1 MAVELGNRLDR
12 DAGTVERAAE
22 CPPES
27 VIGELESGTVADL
40 VDNCAV
46 EAVTSLGIASS
57 GGAVVV
63 VAPDQEFIGN
73 LPRGVELV
81 HPGDDLVASG
91 NPAPK
96 DLLGVWV
103 ERDASPLAVPLAFPA
118 DGDIALAG
126 VFVEV
131 DVSEAQPA
139 YLHNPEAEAELQV
152 DDDLLERSLLHV
164 HELLGLLVR
173 EPVDVGADVLAEVHA
188 HLLHNVVLEVGE
200 VSSQDVQV
208 PVLGGHREVALL
220 PESQEELDCFLIEL
234 AGVGGVS
241 VLLKIAVDLV
251 EDSAVLRGGLF
262 LRPPVA
268 VGNVLVDAR
277 YSRVVALCHGCH
289 SLQSKVVEG
298 LGFHSADPG
307 LECEEPGS
315 LAVVEHL

>member
-1 MAVELGNRLDR
+1 MV
-12 DAGTVERAAE
+12 
-22 CPPES
+22 
-27 VIGELESGTVADL
+27 GELEPGTVADL
-40 VDNCAV
+40 VDHRAV
-46 EAVTSLGIASS
+46 EAVTPLGVAS
-57 GGAVVV
+57 GGGGVLV
-63 VAPDQEFIGN
+63 VAPDQELLGD
-73 LPRGVELV
+73 LPRWVEFV
-81 HPGDDLVASG
+81 HSGDDLVAPG
-91 NPAPK
+91 DPAIE
-96 DLLGVWV
+96 DLLGVRV
-103 ERDASPLAVPLAFPA
+103 ERDAPPLAVPLALPA
-118 DGDIALAG
+118 DGDVALAG
-126 VFVEV
+126 VLVEV
-131 DVSEAQPA
+131 NVREAQPA
-139 YLHNPEAEAELQV
+139 DLHDPEAEAELQV
-152 DDDLLERSLLHV
+152 DDDLLERSLFHV
-164 HELLGLLVR
+164 HEHLSLLVR
-173 EPVDVGADVLAEVHA
+173 EPVDVGTDVLAEVHA

-262 LRPPVA
+262 LRPPVG